1 MKSFSLLLTRHQAVI
16 PIRAVMLSGIG
27 GMLAIG
33 ILGVLTTYLG
43 APLLMAP
50 FGASCVLLFSLPA
63 SPLSQ
68 PINVVGG
75 HMVATLV
82 GLLLRWY
89 LPDAW
94 WAAALAVGLA
104 IALMN
109 GLRVTHPPA
118 GADPLVVFAA
128 HPDFSFLL
136 MPVLMGTVSLV
147 VIALLFHR
155 LGGVA
160 YPLRKN

>member
-1 MKSFSLLLTRHQAVI
+1 MKAYWSFLARYQPVFPVRVVI
-16 PIRAVMLSGIG
+16 FSGIG

-33 ILGVLTTYLG
+33 ILGALSVCAG
-43 APLLMAP
+43 VPLLMAP
-50 FGASCVLLFSLPA
+50 FGASCVLLFSLPT
-63 SPLSQ
+63 SLLSQ
-68 PINVVGG
+68 PINVIGG
-75 HMVATLV
+75 HVVATSV
-82 GLLLRWY
+82 GLLLRLC

-94 WAAALAVGLA
+94 WAVALAVGLS
-104 IALMN
+104 IVLMN

-136 MPVLMGTVSLV
+136 LPVFMGTMSLV

-155 LGGVA
+155 LSGVA
-160 YPLRKN
+160 YPLRKK